1 MAIAYI
7 RNFKY
12 YSMNKNLTVALACA
26 LAVGASFTS
35 CKMKKGGHIAV
46 DDDAAKK
53 VYVAPGHYDEFYDF
67 VSGGFSGQVAVY
79 GLPSGRLIKVIP
91 VFSQNAENGYG
102 YDENTKPL
110 LMTSFGFVPWG
121 DAHHTQLSETDAM
134 YDGRWAF
141 INENNTP
148 RIARIDLK
156 RFQTAEIIEI
166 PNTGGDHASPFI
178 TCNTEYV
185 VAGSRFSVPFDFEN
199 GDVPI
204 KDYKKDFRGTVSYI
218 KVDKNTGHMSL
229 DFQLALPP
237 FDYDLSHSG
246 KGPSADWSF
255 FTCYNTEM
263 AHSMLEVNA
272 SQNDKDYILAINWK
286 KAAEHA
292 AKGDFVLK
300 DAKYAHNV
308 MDFSKNQATSEILNK
323 VKMIDT
329 KKFHDFLYYIPCP
342 KSPHGVDVD
351 PTGEY
356 IVGNGKLSANL
367 PVFSFSKIQEAI
379 KNKQFDGDVEG
390 IPVIKYEAAL
400 HGEVPSPG
408 LGSLHTEFDADG
420 NAYTSFFISS
430 EIVKWNLKTCQ
441 IEDRIPTYYSVGHL
455 SVLGADTKKPYG
467 KYMVAY
473 NKITKDCFLPT
484 GPELCQ
490 AAQLYDISGKK
501 MKLILEF
508 PLIGEPHYASA
519 IAADML
525 KPNSVQFTR
534 LPENKNPYK
543 ISSAQEARVERH
555 GNCVDV
561 YIAAIRSRLVPD
573 NIEGI
578 KMGDEV
584 YFHVTNIEQE
594 WDIPHG
600 FAVKGM
606 NNGELLVMPGET
618 CTLKYIPNRVG
629 ILPMYCTDFCSA
641 LHQEMQGYVRVS
653 PAGSNAPLKF
663 TIDDKL
669 PKDFKISK
677 PTTQAGAAKTGHNR
691 K

>member
-1 MAIAYI
+1 MIM
-7 RNFKY
+7 KL
-12 YSMNKNLTVALACA
+12 NLLLPLAS
-26 LAVGASFTS
+26 LAVAVSIVG
-35 CKMKKGGHIAV
+35 CKPKKMGQIAV
-46 DDDAAKK
+46 DDDAAQK
-53 VYVAPGHYDEFYDF
+53 VYVAPGHYDEYYNF

-79 GLPSGRLIKVIP
+79 GIPSGRLLKVIP
-91 VFSQNAENGYG
+91 VFSQNGENGYG
-102 YDENTKPL
+102 YDENTKPML
-110 LMTSFGFVPWG
+110 NTSFGFVPWD

-134 YDGRWAF
+134 YDGRWLF
-141 INENNTP
+141 INANNTP

-156 RFQTAEIIEI
+156 TFRTAEIIEL
-166 PNTGGDHASPFI
+166 PNTGGNHASPFI
-178 TCNTEYV
+178 TCNTEYL
-185 VAGSRFSVPFDFEN
+185 VAGTRFSVPADYEN

-204 KDYKKDFRGTVSYI
+204 SQYKEKFRGHVSYI
-218 KVDKNTGHMSL
+218 KVDQKTGGLSL
-229 DFQLALPP
+229 DFQLSLPP
-237 FDYDLSHSG
+237 FNYDLSHSG
-246 KGPSADWSF
+246 KNASADWSF
-255 FTCYNTEM
+255 FTCYNTEE
-263 AHSMLEVNA
+263 AHSLFEVNA
-272 SQNDKDYILAINWK
+272 SRNDKDYILAVNWK
-286 KAAEHA
+286 KAAEHV
-292 AKGDFVLK
+292 AKGDFTWK
-300 DAKYAHNV
+300 EAKYAHNV
-308 MDFSKNQATSEILNK
+308 WNESTLQATSEILNK
-323 VKMIDT
+323 VRVIDT
-329 KKFHDFLYYIPCP
+329 KKFNDFLYLIPCP

-367 PVFSFSKIQEAI
+367 PVFSFSKIKKAI
-379 KNKQFDGDVEG
+379 EDKAFAGKVDG
-390 IPVIKYEAAL
+390 INVIKYEAAL
-400 HGEVPSPG
+400 HGEVQSPG

-430 EIVKWNLKTCQ
+430 EIVKWNLKSLQ
-441 IEDRIPTYYSVGHL
+441 ILDRVPTYYSVGHL

-519 IAADML
+519 IAASQV
-525 KPNSVQFTR
+525 KPNVLLFTK
-534 LPENKNPYK
+534 LQDNHNPYK
-543 ISSAQEARVERH
+543 INSAQEARVERH
-555 GNCVDV
+555 GKRVDV

-584 YFHVTNIEQE
+584 YVHVTNIEQE

-600 FAVKGM
+600 FAIKGA
-606 NNGELLVMPGET
+606 NNAELLVMPGET
-618 CTLKYIPNRVG
+618 CTLKWIPNRTG
-629 ILPMYCTDFCSA
+629 ILPYYCTDFCSA
-641 LHQEMQGYVRVS
+641 LHQEMQGYFRVS
-653 PAGSNAPLKF
+653 PAGSNTPLKF

-669 PKDFKISK
+669 PSQFNVTK
-677 PTTQAGAAKTGHNR
+677 PTTQSGSAKTGHDR